1 MIVLWTQVYKC
12 FTVLNLRFWLMGS
25 VTVAQGGPKMAQNR
39 GGIETNTVGQCLKFL
54 GVLGTQL
61 IFREVTVLCHTACV
75 VSVSMDKDGMAQ

>member
-1 MIVLWTQVYKC
+1 
-12 FTVLNLRFWLMGS
+12 
-25 VTVAQGGPKMAQNR
+25 MAQNR

-75 VSVSMDKDGMAQ
+75 VCVSMDKDGMAQQH